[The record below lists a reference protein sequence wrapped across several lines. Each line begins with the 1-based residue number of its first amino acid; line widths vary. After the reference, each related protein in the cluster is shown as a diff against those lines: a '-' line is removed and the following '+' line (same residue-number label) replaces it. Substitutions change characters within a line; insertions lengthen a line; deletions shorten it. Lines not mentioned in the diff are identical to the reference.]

1 MAHQDWI
8 QLVQKQLKTE
18 DITSILN
25 KENLEGIHI
34 HPYYSD
40 NQNPILPLPKIEEST
55 QLVSR
60 FSTEFDENIYAY
72 FIDDAPLPTVKEKS
86 IYVKNWNTLK
96 NASFTDGNRYFSLID
111 VFQNEQGTEN
121 KETTI
126 NHEQFHTLQHLP
138 LERKVCIDIALYQN
152 AGASIIQQLA
162 IALLKTQ
169 ELISQFGKEI
179 LPTLIYKV
187 GIGGQYFLEIA
198 KIRALKILINTYSKE
213 LGLNEVPYIFAE
225 TSLRNKSIVDSENN
239 LIRSTIELA
248 AGMIAGADAVFTN
261 NFNLQENTLL
271 TQEISFKQ
279 QVVLAYESIINV
291 FEDAAAGSYFVEEA
305 TQQFAEK
312 AWDLFVQIE
321 DEGGFL
327 AQMKTGKLI
336 QMVYTQALTEQKHIA
351 EGKIKLIG
359 VNIYPKLEATQ
370 TAESLYN
377 DTMIQPIRWA
387 EMFE

>member
-1 MAHQDWI
+1 M
-8 QLVQKQLKTE
+8 
-18 DITSILN
+18 
-25 KENLEGIHI
+25 
-34 HPYYSD
+34 
-40 NQNPILPLPKIEEST
+40 
-55 QLVSR
+55 
-60 FSTEFDENIYAY
+60 
-72 FIDDAPLPTVKEKS
+72 
-86 IYVKNWNTLK
+86 
-96 NASFTDGNRYFSLID
+96 
-111 VFQNEQGTEN
+111 
-121 KETTI
+121 
-126 NHEQFHTLQHLP
+126 
-138 LERKVCIDIALYQN
+138 
-152 AGASIIQQLA
+152 A

-305 TQQFAEK
+305 TQQF
-312 AWDLFVQIE
+312 
-321 DEGGFL
+321 
-327 AQMKTGKLI
+327 
-336 QMVYTQALTEQKHIA
+336 
-351 EGKIKLIG
+351 
-359 VNIYPKLEATQ
+359 
-370 TAESLYN
+370 
-377 DTMIQPIRWA
+377 
-387 EMFE
+387 